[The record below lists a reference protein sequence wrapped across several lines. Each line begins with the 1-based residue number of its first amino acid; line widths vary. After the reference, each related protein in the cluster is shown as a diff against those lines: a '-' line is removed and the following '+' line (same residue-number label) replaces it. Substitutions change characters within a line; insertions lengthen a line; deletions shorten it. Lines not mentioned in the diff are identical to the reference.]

1 MYIKVYSRAA
11 PEVIETHCIQTPAT
25 DSSQVTSCDWVS
37 PPCSCFFLT
46 AAKQRSRGLFGTSL
60 WVVFVRGHLH
70 SQCTTYLLYITLHVG
85 MLWPSVYKVGR
96 FLDNDHVVRSQDKYT
111 TANKA
116 EGHSRVP
123 VSFLGFWIGSQ
134 ISIWFAGNAFIV
146 VVSSPVWYLDSAHM
160 LRPVGCFFFPVSA
173 WRKFLSHFASTQNV
187 V

>member
-1 MYIKVYSRAA
+1 MISDGIAETYWFSVLTPAVRRDPALLNCMYIKVYSRAA

-85 MLWPSVYKVGR
+85 ML
-96 FLDNDHVVRSQDKYT
+96 
-111 TANKA
+111 
-116 EGHSRVP
+116 
-123 VSFLGFWIGSQ
+123 
-134 ISIWFAGNAFIV
+134 
-146 VVSSPVWYLDSAHM
+146 
-160 LRPVGCFFFPVSA
+160 
-173 WRKFLSHFASTQNV
+173 
-187 V
+187 